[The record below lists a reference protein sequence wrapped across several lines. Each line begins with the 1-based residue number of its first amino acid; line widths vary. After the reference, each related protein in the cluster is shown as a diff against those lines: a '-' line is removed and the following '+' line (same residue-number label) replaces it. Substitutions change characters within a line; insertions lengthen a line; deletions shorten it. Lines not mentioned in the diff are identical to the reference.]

1 MTKSRKKSGYILIAA
16 TLASIVYIMI
26 SMAFFTIF
34 SGQFSMISA
43 GRTAMQ
49 AQQYADVVA
58 NTLKLQ
64 SIDDIIAKTGGEIAL
79 NDNNKLALNTSSDSE
94 TKHNLSDLLGNND
107 SWADW
112 QYNISIADGPA
123 NSTSDADDAIV
134 QKIATVRIF
143 KNGDTLPRYSEEVPL
158 SSQGSN
164 TNVPIGTIIIWPTAN
179 WYQDMKAVGGN
190 PDNYLECDGQAVD
203 AANYPKLAKIMS
215 TVPNY
220 QGLFLRGFGG
230 NSETIG
236 QVQSDAIRNITG
248 TVGYWNDDYGIY
260 TTGVFYTS
268 IVGNTAQLHG
278 GTGEQINTYF
288 DASRVVP
295 TANENRPIN
304 TAVIYLIKAK

>member
-134 QKIATVRIF
+134 QKIATVRVF
-143 KNGDTLPRYSEEVPL
+143 KDGDTLPRYSEEVPL
-158 SSQGSN
+158 SSQGSD
-164 TNVPIGTIIIWPTAN
+164 TTGKPP
-179 WYQDMKAVGGN
+179 VGSILAYYGN
-190 PDNYLECDGQAVD
+190 LSNIPSNYHLCDGSNGTPDLRDRFIVGAGSSYGLGYTGGSTSHQISTSELP
-203 AANYPKLAKIMS
+203 NLAD
-215 TVPNY
+215 
-220 QGLFLRGFGG
+220 FL
-230 NSETIG
+230 NNTIG
-236 QVQSDAIRNITG
+236 VRGSN
-248 TVGYWNDDYGIY
+248 
-260 TTGVFYTS
+260 
-268 IVGNTAQLHG
+268 
-278 GTGEQINTYF
+278 QINDSGNAVSIINWNWEYTKKREGNNHGWFRNSFTTIAWATNYAF
-288 DASRVVP
+288 DI
-295 TANENRPIN
+295 RPPYYALYYIMR
-304 TAVIYLIKAK
+304 IK